1 MKSKIALLII
11 TNSLLFLSAC
21 SSSLA
26 INDFFGIE
34 MPPSEVNYFKIVG
47 YTESSGISYQST
59 RNMNPDLYAWANLEG
74 TNIRIRITN
83 NSNEPVEINCNKD
96 QYLLIET
103 DGKEIILD
111 KGNLLDYE
119 NLNPLTPQSSIELI
133 LELPKE
139 SLKSL
144 NVDQNAK
151 FLNDMTREHNASF
164 YDIARIKN
172 LQIKLGYTK
181 TIILKPVTEL
191 KKQLF

>member
-1 MKSKIALLII
+1 MRLKLTLLII
-11 TNSLLFLSAC
+11 TTSLFFLSAC

-59 RNMNPDLYAWANLEG
+59 GNMNPDLYAWANLEG

-96 QYLLIET
+96 QYLLEET

-111 KGNLLDYE
+111 KGNPLDYE
-119 NLNPLTPQSSIELI
+119 NLNPLTPQSSIEFI

-144 NVDQNAK
+144 NIDQNAK
-151 FLNDMTREHNASF
+151 YLNDMAREHNTSF
-164 YDIARIKN
+164 YDITRIKN
-172 LQIKLGYTK
+172 LQVKLGYTK
-181 TIILKPVTEL
+181 MIILKPVTEI
-191 KKQLF
+191 KK